1 MIRTVTGDIAP
12 EQLGVTY
19 AHEHLIA
26 TPPQWMAEKDP
37 DLVILDIDK
46 AVTETELFRA
56 AGGVS
61 MYEAS
66 AWDYGRDAAALK
78 LIAETTGVQII
89 ATAGFNKGLWFNDRA
104 GDWSTEQYEELM
116 VREVTEGIGDTGVR
130 GGVIKFG
137 TGYNSI
143 SEAEERVARAAAR
156 AHRRTGAP
164 LHSHTEAGTMAL
176 EQVEIMREEGVDV
189 RRLAIAHLTRNVDP
203 WYHRQ
208 VAATGVFLSFDQLS
222 KVKYGPESD
231 RIDATIA
238 LIEAGHLAQL
248 LIGGDLARK
257 SDLYAYERGPGL
269 RFVLETWVPR
279 LRAELGER
287 GYTSARVDEIVDAL
301 LIHNPRRYFSFGAP
315 Y

>member
-37 DLVILDIDK
+37 DLVILDRDK
-46 AVTETELFRA
+46 AIQETNWFRE

-78 LIAETTGVQII
+78 AIAEATGVQII
-89 ATAGFNKGLWFNDRA
+89 ATAGFNKGLWFRDRA

-231 RIDATIA
+231 RVDATIA
-238 LIEAGHLAQL
+238 LIEAGHLEQL
-248 LIGGDLARK
+248 LLGGDLARK

-279 LRAELGER
+279 LRSELGER
-287 GYTSARVDEIVDAL
+287 GYTSARVDEIVETL
-301 LIHNPRRYFSFGAP
+301 LVHNPRRYFAFGAP

>member
-1 MIRTVTGDIAP
+1 MIRTVTGDIDPA
-12 EQLGVTY
+12 QLGVTY

-26 TPPQWMAEKDP
+26 TPPQWMADKDP
-37 DLVILDIDK
+37 DLVILDEQK
-46 AVTETELFRA
+46 AIEEARLFRA

-61 MYEAS
+61 MYEAT

-78 LIAETTGVQII
+78 RIAEATGVQIV
-89 ATAGFNKGLWFNDRA
+89 ATAGFNKGLWFRDRA
-104 GDWSTEQYEELM
+104 GDWTVEQYEELM
-116 VREVTEGIGDTGVR
+116 VREVEEGIGDTGVR

-137 TGYNSI
+137 TGYNQI

-176 EQVEIMREEGVDV
+176 EQVEIMREEGVDL

-238 LIEAGHLAQL
+238 LIEAGHLEQL
-248 LIGGDLARK
+248 LVGGDLARQ
-257 SDLYAYERGPGL
+257 SDLWSYERGPGL
-269 RFVLETWVPR
+269 RYVLESWIPR
-279 LRAELGER
+279 LRSELGER
-287 GYTSARVDEIVDAL
+287 GYDEHRVDEIVETL
-301 LIHNPRRYFSFGAP
+301 LVRNPRRYLAFGAP

>member
-1 MIRTVTGDIAP
+1 MIRTVSGDIPA

-26 TPPQWMAEKDP
+26 TPPPWMAAKDP
-37 DLVILDIDK
+37 DLVILDRD
-46 AVTETELFRA
+46 AALAEVGLFQA

-61 MYEAS
+61 LFEAT
-66 AWDYGRDAAALK
+66 AWDYGRDAAALRD
-78 LIAETTGVQII
+78 IAQQTGLQII
-89 ATAGFNKGLWFNDRA
+89 ACAGFNKGLWFEDRA
-104 GDWSTEQYEELM
+104 GDWTIEQYEQLM
-116 VREVTEGIGDTGVR
+116 VDEVEQGIGDTGVR

-137 TGYNSI
+137 TGYNAI

-176 EQVEIMREEGVDV
+176 EQVAIMREEGVDV

-238 LIEAGHLAQL
+238 LIEAGHLEQL
-248 LIGGDLARK
+248 LVGGDLARK

-269 RFVLETWVPR
+269 RFVLETWIPR
-279 LRAELGER
+279 LRSELTER
-287 GYTSARVDEIVDAL
+287 GYHAARADEIVETL
-301 LIHNPRRYFSFGAP
+301 LVHNPRRYFSFGEP

>member
-37 DLVILDIDK
+37 DLVILDLDK
-46 AVTETELFRA
+46 AIAETEYFRA

-61 MYEAS
+61 LYEAS

-78 LIAETTGVQII
+78 TIAERTGVQII
-89 ATAGFNKGLWFNDRA
+89 ATAGFNKGLWFRDRA
-104 GDWSTEQYEELM
+104 GDWTTEQYEELM

-189 RRLAIAHLTRNVDP
+189 RRLAVAHLTRNVDP

-231 RIDATIA
+231 RVDATIA
-238 LIEAGHLAQL
+238 LIEAGHLEQL
-248 LIGGDLARK
+248 LLGGDLARQ

-279 LRAELGER
+279 LRSELAER
-287 GYTSARVDEIVDAL
+287 GYTQSRIEEIVETL
-301 LIHNPRRYFSFGAP
+301 LVRNPRRYFSFTAP

>member
-37 DLVILDIDK
+37 DLVILDLDK
-46 AVTETELFRA
+46 AILETELFRA

-78 LIAETTGVQII
+78 TIAERTGVQII
-89 ATAGFNKGLWFNDRA
+89 ATAGFNKGLWFRDRA

-189 RRLAIAHLTRNVDP
+189 RRLAVAHLTRNVDP

-231 RIDATIA
+231 RVDATIA
-238 LIEAGHLAQL
+238 LIEAGHLEQL
-248 LIGGDLARK
+248 LLGGDLARQ

-279 LRAELGER
+279 LRSELGER
-287 GYTSARVDEIVDAL
+287 GYTDARVDEVVETL
-301 LIHNPRRYFSFGAP
+301 LVHNPRRYFSFTAP

>member
-1 MIRTVTGDIAP
+1 MIRTVTGDIDPA
-12 EQLGVTY
+12 QLGVTY

-26 TPPQWMAEKDP
+26 TPPQWMADKDP
-37 DLVILDIDK
+37 DLVILDEQK
-46 AVTETELFRA
+46 AIEEARLFRA

-61 MYEAS
+61 MYEAT

-78 LIAETTGVQII
+78 RIAEATGVQIV
-89 ATAGFNKGLWFNDRA
+89 ATAGFNKGLWFRDRA
-104 GDWSTEQYEELM
+104 GDWTVEQYEELM
-116 VREVTEGIGDTGVR
+116 VREIEEGIGDTGVR

-137 TGYNSI
+137 TGYNQI

-176 EQVEIMREEGVDV
+176 EQVEIMREEGVDL

-238 LIEAGHLAQL
+238 LIEAGHLEQL
-248 LIGGDLARK
+248 LVGGDLARQ
-257 SDLYAYERGPGL
+257 SDLWSYERGPGL
-269 RFVLETWVPR
+269 RYVLESWIPR
-279 LRAELGER
+279 LRSELGER
-287 GYTSARVDEIVDAL
+287 GYDEHRVDEIVETL
-301 LIHNPRRYFSFGAP
+301 LVRNPRRYLAFGAP

>member
-1 MIRTVTGDIAP
+1 MIRTVSGDIPAD
-12 EQLGVTY
+12 QLGVTY
-19 AHEHLIA
+19 AHEHLIS
-26 TPPQWMAEKDP
+26 TPPPWMAAKDP
-37 DLVILDIDK
+37 DLVILDKD
-46 AVTETELFRA
+46 AALAEARMFRA

-61 MYEAS
+61 MFEAT
-66 AWDYGRDAAALK
+66 AWDYGRDAAALRE
-78 LIAETTGVQII
+78 IAEATGVQII
-89 ATAGFNKGLWFNDRA
+89 ACAGFNKGLWFEDRA
-104 GDWSTEQYEELM
+104 GDWTIEQYEELM
-116 VREVTEGIGDTGVR
+116 VREATEGIDDTGVK

-143 SEAEERVARAAAR
+143 SPAEERVARAAAR

-176 EQVEIMREEGVDV
+176 EQVELMREEGVDV

-222 KVKYGPESD
+222 KVKYGPESG
-231 RIDATIA
+231 RVDALIA
-238 LIEAGHLAQL
+238 LIEAGHLEQL
-248 LIGGDLARK
+248 LLGGDLARK

-269 RFVLETWVPR
+269 RFVLDTWVPR
-279 LRAELGER
+279 LRSELAER
-287 GYTSARVDEIVDAL
+287 DYTSARIEELVETL
-301 LIHNPRRYFSFGAP
+301 LVSNPRRYFAWGET

>member
-1 MIRTVTGDIAP
+1 MIRTVTGDIDPA
-12 EQLGVTY
+12 QLGVTY
-19 AHEHLIA
+19 AHEHLIS

-37 DLVILDIDK
+37 DLVILDQDK
-46 AVTETELFRA
+46 ALEEARLFRA

-61 MYEAS
+61 LYEAT
-66 AWDYGRDAAALK
+66 AWDYGRDAAALRA
-78 LIAETTGVQII
+78 IAEQTGVQII
-89 ATAGFNKGLWFNDRA
+89 ATAGFNKGLWFRDRA
-104 GDWSTEQYEELM
+104 GDWTIEQYEELM
-116 VREVTEGIGDTGVR
+116 VREVEEGIGETGVR

-137 TGYNSI
+137 TGYNQI

-176 EQVEIMREEGVDV
+176 EQVAIMREEGVDV

-231 RIDATIA
+231 RVDATIA
-238 LIEAGHLAQL
+238 LIEAGHLEQL

-257 SDLYAYERGPGL
+257 SDLWAYERGPGL
-269 RFVLETWVPR
+269 RYVLESWIPR
-279 LRAELGER
+279 LRSELGER
-287 GYTSARVDEIVDAL
+287 GYDDGRVEEIVETL
-301 LIHNPRRYFSFGAP
+301 LVRNPRRYFAFGAP

>member
-1 MIRTVTGDIAP
+1 MIRTVTGDIDPA
-12 EQLGVTY
+12 QLGVTY

-37 DLVILDIDK
+37 DLVILDEQK
-46 AVTETELFRA
+46 AVEEARLFRA

-61 MYEAS
+61 MYEAT

-78 LIAETTGVQII
+78 RIAEATGVQIV
-89 ATAGFNKGLWFNDRA
+89 ATAGFNKGLWFRDRA
-104 GDWSTEQYEELM
+104 GDWTVEQYEELM
-116 VREVTEGIGDTGVR
+116 VREVEEGIGDSGVR

-137 TGYNSI
+137 TGYNQI

-176 EQVEIMREEGVDV
+176 EQVEIMREEGVDL

-238 LIEAGHLAQL
+238 LIEAGHLEQL
-248 LIGGDLARK
+248 LVGGDLARQ
-257 SDLYAYERGPGL
+257 SDLWSYERGPGL
-269 RFVLETWVPR
+269 RYVLESWIPR
-279 LRAELGER
+279 LRSELGER
-287 GYTSARVDEIVDAL
+287 GYDEQRVDEIVETL
-301 LIHNPRRYFSFGAP
+301 LVRNPRRYLAFGAP